1 MAGQRKRIVAVCYGP
16 IAFGPQYRSPWED
29 VWIRWK
35 AKPGRRLYYAAPT
48 LICRAELLADLKR
61 TRERHRKRPRLADIT
76 HDEAM
81 LAALEVSPHAAD
93 GCDPP
98 NVYTRANG
106 INRAEAERMLAFW
119 LERRHGIKNPKFGWR
134 KTDFWIT
141 PTGFG
146 EYQSPDSTES
156 GAHDVAPRQMV
167 KI

>member
-1 MAGQRKRIVAVCYGP
+1 MARRRKRIVAVCYGP

-48 LICRAELLADLKR
+48 LICRAELLADLKW
-61 TRERHRKRPRLADIT
+61 TRERQRKRPQLADIT

-81 LAALEVSPHAAD
+81 LAALEVSPYAAD
-93 GCDPP
+93 DCDPP

-106 INRAEAERMLAFW
+106 ISRAEAERMLAFL
-119 LERRHGIKNPKFGWR
+119 LERRHGIRNPKFHWR
-134 KTDFWIT
+134 KTGFCIT

-146 EYQSPDSTES
+146 EYQSPDSAES
-156 GAHDVAPRQMV
+156 GAYEIAARQSA